1 MSDFKNLVKISIK
14 NKTVF
19 HSAMEYFFSKTDRT
33 SGYLAEQSVKYDI
46 YSKLKKKYSKYVG
59 KTSFKQ
65 YPGDESEKVWV
76 CWFQGIENAPEIV
89 QNCIK
94 SLKYH
99 IKDREIVFLNKG
111 NIKDYVN
118 LPDYIYEKWE
128 KGIIPYAQFSDILR
142 IELLI
147 EHGGIWL
154 DATTYLTA
162 PLPEYITD
170 SDFFVYHDGLFD
182 KETVNMGNWLIRS
195 KANNILLNETQNLLL
210 KYWENENYLCHY
222 FLFHMFFRTV
232 TDIYEDEWQKMPYY
246 NQMDN
251 HILAIDF
258 CKEFDKKRFEQIK
271 NITSVHKLTH
281 KVDNSKAA
289 ENSYLS
295 KLGELYKM

>member
-1 MSDFKNLVKISIK
+1 MSNFKDLVKISIK

-33 SGYLAEQSVKYDI
+33 SGYLAEQSVKYDV

-59 KTSFKQ
+59 KTNFKQ

-89 QNCIK
+89 QNCVK

-99 IKDREIVFLNKG
+99 IKDREIVFLNKE

-128 KGIIPYAQFSDILR
+128 KGIISYAHFSDILR

-162 PLPEYITD
+162 PLPDYITD

-182 KETVNMGNWLIRS
+182 KETVNMGSWLIRS

-210 KYWENENYLCHY
+210 KYWKNEDYLCHY

-232 TDIYEDEWQKMPYY
+232 TDIYEHEWQKMPYY

-258 CKEFDKKRFEQIK
+258 CKKFDKKRFEQIK
-271 NITSVHKLTH
+271 NITPVHKLTH
-281 KVDNSKAA
+281 KVDNSKVA

>member
-1 MSDFKNLVKISIK
+1 M
-14 NKTVF
+14 
-19 HSAMEYFFSKTDRT
+19 
-33 SGYLAEQSVKYDI
+33 
-46 YSKLKKKYSKYVG
+46 
-59 KTSFKQ
+59 
-65 YPGDESEKVWV
+65 
-76 CWFQGIENAPEIV
+76 
-89 QNCIK
+89 
-94 SLKYH
+94 
-99 IKDREIVFLNKG
+99 
-111 NIKDYVN
+111 
-118 LPDYIYEKWE
+118 
-128 KGIIPYAQFSDILR
+128 R

>member
-59 KTSFKQ
+59 KTNFKQ

-232 TDIYEDEWQKMPYY
+232 KTYTRTNGKKC
-246 NQMDN
+246 
-251 HILAIDF
+251 HITT
-258 CKEFDKKRFEQIK
+258 RWT
-271 NITSVHKLTH
+271 ITF
-281 KVDNSKAA
+281 
-289 ENSYLS
+289 
-295 KLGELYKM
+295 